1 MLRGAG
7 MKTAPFTTECPKC
20 GCDRV
25 LTGYARD
32 ELVELLGSGAE
43 IEGYCS
49 SCDQRWPISTDERAD
64 LARALSRPG

>member
-1 MLRGAG
+1 MT
-7 MKTAPFTTECPKC
+7 TAPFTSECPKC
-20 GCDRV
+20 GRDRV
-25 LTGYARD
+25 LTGYARA

-64 LARALSRPG
+64 LARALSRPK